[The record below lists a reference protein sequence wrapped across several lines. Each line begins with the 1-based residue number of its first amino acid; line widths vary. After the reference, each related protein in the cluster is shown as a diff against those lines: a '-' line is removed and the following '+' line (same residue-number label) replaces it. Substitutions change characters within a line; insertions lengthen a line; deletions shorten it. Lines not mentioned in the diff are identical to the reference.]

1 MTLAAILAVSFL
13 SSGWLQPSIREFA
26 LRQADQQPPAATS
39 SGSSAPQKQDEAPQ
53 PQAPPGQT
61 PDSTPPSPSP
71 TGQTPNSTDQ
81 AKPSPKPQRHHKKA
95 STPNCSPAP
104 TALNP
109 AVGDPAGSANS
120 TSAGSTGTG
129 STNSAST
136 TSPPTN
142 SGSTNS
148 GSASS
153 GSAPLKPCP
162 PPKKVVRNG
171 GTEEPAVQ
179 LTGGTPAEQASH
191 QRSTTEQITAA
202 TEENLKKVAGRQLT
216 PSQQETVNQIH
227 QFMEQS
233 KTAVAA
239 GDLERSH
246 NLAMKAHLLSDE
258 LVKPE

>member
-1 MTLAAILAVSFL
+1 MTLAAILAVCFL
-13 SSGWLQPSIREFA
+13 SSGWLQPSVREFA
-26 LRQADQQPPAATS
+26 LQQADQQPPAATS
-39 SGSSAPQKQDEAPQ
+39 GSSAPQKRDAPSGSQ

-61 PDSTPPSPSP
+61 PDSTQSPPSS
-71 TGQTPNSTDQ
+71 TGQTQNSAGQ

-95 STPNCSPAP
+95 SAPDCSPAP
-104 TALNP
+104 TALNS
-109 AVGDPAGSANS
+109 AVGDPAGSTNS
-120 TSAGSTGTG
+120 TGAGTNAV
-129 STNSAST
+129 STNPASAT
-136 TSPPTN
+136 
-142 SGSTNS
+142 
-148 GSASS
+148 
-153 GSAPLKPCP
+153 LKPCP

-171 GTEEPAVQ
+171 GADEPTVQ

-233 KTAVAA
+233 RTAVAA
-239 GDLERSH
+239 GDLERGH